1 MAMCNSC
8 INNNKCDYKQ
18 YYNNREQNLK
28 EATARNKHMRK
39 ENLSNRLYYDEIA
52 VEYHKKEGNLC
63 QIEYFENNV
72 AMARK
77 ILGR

>member
-1 MAMCNSC
+1 M
-8 INNNKCDYKQ
+8 ILWTIHRDI
-18 YYNNREQNLK
+18 LL
-28 EATARNKHMRK
+28 K